1 MILSK
6 KSKVVTYDEFL
17 EYKRSYHK
25 DYDIRGL
32 TKPQRR
38 IFLDL
43 ARFRVVV
50 AGRRFGKTVLGVT
63 ECLYYAQTGVK
74 KNIWYIAPTYK
85 MAKDLVWEELKEAI
99 PADMIA
105 SKNEAELSIT
115 LKGYGSKITLK
126 GADNPDS
133 LRGKGLDF
141 VVFDEAADIESE
153 TWFKVIYPALTDR
166 KGHALFI
173 GTPKGY
179 NWFYDLFMDAK
190 AKKNWAAFTFTTAEG
205 GNVSPEELEYA
216 KETLSKKHFE
226 QEFLASFETL
236 GNTVYSSFNRNKNV
250 DAGVEDLGLPIYVGM
265 DFNVNPM
272 SAVLGSRVTNQLH
285 LFDEIEIPN
294 GNTEEMCEEI
304 KKRYPK
310 RKIIVA
316 PDPSG
321 KARKTSAPVG
331 QTDFTIIKSYGFT
344 IIAPNKAP
352 AVVDRINEVNAL
364 CQNAKGKRRLYIHP
378 KCKKTIKGLDGLTY
392 KKDTSLPDKSLG
404 LDHITD
410 GLGYLV
416 HMEFPIKKRDLQTL
430 KMVGL

>member
-1 MILSK
+1 MICK
-6 KSKVVTYDEFL
+6 KSNVVSYDDFL

-63 ECLYYAQTGVK
+63 ECSYAAQSGMK

-85 MAKDLVWEELKEAI
+85 MAKELVWEELKDAI
-99 PADMIA
+99 PPDMIA
-105 SKNEAELSIT
+105 EKNEAELSIK
-115 LKGYGSKITLK
+115 LKGFNSKITLK

-141 VVFDEAADIESE
+141 VVFDEAADIDSD

-166 KGHALFI
+166 RGGALFI

-179 NWFYDLFMDAK
+179 NWFYDLYMDAK
-190 AKKNWAAFTFTTAEG
+190 AKKNWASFTYTTAQG
-205 GNVSPEELEYA
+205 GNVTLEELEYA
-216 KETLSKKHFE
+216 RETLSKKQYE
-226 QEFLASFETL
+226 QEFEASFETL

-250 DAGVEDLGLPIYVGM
+250 DVGVEDLDLPIYVGM

-285 LFDEIEIPN
+285 IFDEIEVPN

-304 KKRYPK
+304 KRRYPK

-321 KARKTSAPVG
+321 KARKTSAVVG
-331 QTDFTIIKSYGFT
+331 VTDFTIIKSYGFT

-352 AVVDRINEVNAL
+352 AIVDRVNEVNAL
-364 CQNAKGKRRLYIHP
+364 CENAKGKRRLFIHP
-378 KCKKTIKGLDGLTY
+378 KCKKIIKCLDGLTY
-392 KKDTSLPDKSLG
+392 KEDTSLPDKKLG
-404 LDHITD
+404 LDHMTD
-410 GLGYLV
+410 ALGYLV

-430 KMVGL
+430 KVVGL